1 CMLSTAL
8 IAENIRRIEERIH
21 AACLRS
27 GRDAAEVKLMA
38 VSKTHPAEAIASGFA
53 AGLRLFGE
61 NRVQEFQQ
69 KLLDLSSLGVRVA
82 GIAETPGDAAA
93 VHLIGH
99 LQSNKTGRAAEVFS
113 GVDTVDS
120 LKLAERLDD
129 GAKRLGRRLPVLVE
143 IKLSDEEAK
152 TGLEPE
158 SRELADL
165 LERLPELG
173 HIEMRGMMSVAPF
186 DDNPETAR
194 ACFRRL
200 RLLREELAARYSR
213 LDFSELSMGMS
224 GDFEIAIEE
233 GSTLVRIGTAIFGAR
248 PKPV

>member
-1 CMLSTAL
+1 MLSTAL

-82 GIAETPGDAAA
+82 GVAETSGEAAA

-99 LQSNKTGRAAEVFS
+99 LQSNKTGRAGGGFS
-113 GVDTVDS
+113 GGGTGGS
-120 LKLAERLDD
+120 LKLGER
-129 GAKRLGRRLPVLVE
+129 
-143 IKLSDEEAK
+143 
-152 TGLEPE
+152 
-158 SRELADL
+158 
-165 LERLPELG
+165 
-173 HIEMRGMMSVAPF
+173 RG
-186 DDNPETAR
+186 
-194 ACFRRL
+194 
-200 RLLREELAARYSR
+200 
-213 LDFSELSMGMS
+213 
-224 GDFEIAIEE
+224 E
-233 GSTLVRIGTAIFGAR
+233 G
-248 PKPV
+248 

>member
-1 CMLSTAL
+1 MLSSAL
-8 IAENIRRIEERIH
+8 IAENVYRLEERIR
-21 AACLRS
+21 AVCLRS
-27 GRDAAEVKLMA
+27 DRDAAEVKLMA
-38 VSKTHPAEAIASGFA
+38 VSKTHPAQAIASGFA

-69 KLLDLSSLGVRVA
+69 KLLDLNSLGVRVA
-82 GIAETPGDAAA
+82 GVAETSGEAAA

-129 GAKRLGRRLPVLVE
+129 GAKKLGRRLPVLVE

-152 TGLEPE
+152 TGLEPK

-165 LERLPELG
+165 LERLPELSG
-173 HIEMRGMMSVAPF
+173 VEMHGLMTVAPF

-213 LDFSELSMGMS
+213 LDFGELSMGMS